1 MQGYLFIS
9 FPAYF
14 LVNFYEHIIH
24 FYQTTIDKI
33 SIVTYQTK
41 RKKDNDPE
49 PDVPKDVTPMAQ
61 CAFESLVFNV
71 SAVYTN

>member
-41 RKKDNDPE
+41 RKKEETKLKLEVRFLFLCN
-49 PDVPKDVTPMAQ
+49 KIII
-61 CAFESLVFNV
+61 N
-71 SAVYTN
+71 